1 MTLESMGIDKHQVM
15 WFKAQSGNTEA
26 FGYCDNDGVDTLEQ
40 RAGKAAIMAR
50 RNLEKMLM
58 LQRSR
63 QQVE

>member
-1 MTLESMGIDKHQVM
+1 MILESMGVDENKVL
-15 WFKAQSGNTEA
+15 WFKARSGNTEA

-40 RAGKAAIMAR
+40 MAGKAAIMAR

-63 QQVE
+63 KEVE